1 MESHSPDPEVSHTGR
16 DFALLATVLA
26 LARVSALQ
34 LQWAPMALKEWKLK
48 QQSQRRL
55 QKTMNLQ
62 SAVSKKAGLQV
73 TTFLKLP
80 LSGAY

>member
-1 MESHSPDPEVSHTGR
+1 
-16 DFALLATVLA
+16 
-26 LARVSALQ
+26 
-34 LQWAPMALKEWKLK
+34 MALKEWKLK